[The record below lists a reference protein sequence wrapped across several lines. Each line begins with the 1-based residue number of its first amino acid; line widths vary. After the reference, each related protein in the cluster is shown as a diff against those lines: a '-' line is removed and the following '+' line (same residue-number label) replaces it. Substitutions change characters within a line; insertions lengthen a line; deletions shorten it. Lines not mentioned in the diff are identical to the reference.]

1 MGPASA
7 GPIVCP
13 RYRFVVVMS
22 LDNWPAPVGIAHRG
36 SRELWPENTLEAF
49 SQAVAIGFRH
59 VETDLHI
66 TADGVLVCLHD
77 HTVDRTTEAT
87 GPVSEFTFSDLS
99 SLDAGFRHRSPDGHV
114 FRGEGISIPSFE
126 EVVTTLKDVSF
137 VVDLKTAGLAEPLAE
152 VINDLGL
159 HDRLIV
165 GSFSDE
171 RLEEFREITGGNVP
185 TSTGSVLTRS
195 WLIAS
200 RVGRGGGGEAS
211 ALQIPTHMRG
221 VRVANRKLVE
231 AAHKNGLQVHVWTV
245 NDPAEMETLLDLGV
259 DGLITDRPDL
269 LKDLLVAKDQWIAT

>member
-1 MGPASA
+1 
-7 GPIVCP
+7 
-13 RYRFVVVMS
+13 VVLS

-36 SRELWPENTLEAF
+36 SRQLWPENTMEAF
-49 SQAVAIGFRH
+49 SHAVALGFRH
-59 VETDLHI
+59 LETDLRI
-66 TADGVLVCLHD
+66 TADGVLVCFHD

-99 SLDAGFRHRSPDGHV
+99 ALDAGFRHRSPDGHV
-114 FRGEGISIPSFE
+114 FRGEGVCVPSFE
-126 EVVTTLKDVSF
+126 EAVTTLKDVSF
-137 VVDLKTAGLAEPLAE
+137 VLDLKTAGMAEALTE
-152 VINDLGL
+152 MINDLGL

-171 RLEEFREITGGNVP
+171 RLEEFREVAGGNVP

-221 VRVANRKLVE
+221 VRVVNEKLVE
-231 AAHKNGLQVHVWTV
+231 TAHKHGLQVHVWTV
-245 NDPAEMETLLDLGV
+245 NDPSEMEALLELGV
-259 DGLITDRPDL
+259 DGLITDRPDI
-269 LKDLLVAKDQWIAT
+269 LKDLLVARDQWMSA